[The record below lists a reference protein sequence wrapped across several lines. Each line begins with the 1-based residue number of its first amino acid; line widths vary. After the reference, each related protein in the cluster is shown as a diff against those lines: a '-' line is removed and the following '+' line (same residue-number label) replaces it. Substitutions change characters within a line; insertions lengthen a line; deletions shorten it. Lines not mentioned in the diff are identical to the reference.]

1 MTTIVVGLRV
11 LLAVVFGTAGVAKL
25 LDLKGSRRA
34 VAEFG
39 VPQRAA
45 DTVGLLLPLAELA
58 VAIGLL
64 FRPTARWA
72 ALVGL
77 LLLVA
82 FMIGIG
88 RALARGQ
95 QPDCHCF
102 GQLHSSPAGRGTL
115 IRNGILAVCAAVVVV
130 YGSGTAL
137 DTWVSGHSAAVLVAI
152 ALGIVAVAAVGYA
165 ASLRID
171 LQRTRRDRDMARK
184 ASALGRV
191 GLPIGLDAPPFA
203 LADLDGSTVS
213 LASLTGRGQPL
224 LLMFMTPWCGPCS
237 ALGPKVAQWQQTL
250 SERLTIAV
258 ISSGTAEQNEPFEET
273 GLENVLLQES
283 WEVAEDYRINGTP
296 TAVFITP
303 EGKIASN
310 PGEMEQGIE
319 PLVRLALRDGV
330 RVPAEA

>member
-1 MTTIVVGLRV
+1 MTTIVVGLRLV
-11 LLAVVFGTAGVAKL
+11 LAVVFGTAGIAKL

-39 VPQRAA
+39 VPQGAA

-58 VAIGLL
+58 VAVGLL

-72 ALVGL
+72 ALLGL

-82 FMIGIG
+82 FMIGIA

-115 IRNGILAVCAAVVVV
+115 IRNGILAVCAAVVVA

-152 ALGIVAVAAVGYA
+152 GLGIVAVAAVAYA

-184 ASALGRV
+184 ASTLGRV

-203 LADLDGSTVS
+203 LADLDGSTVT

-258 ISSGTAEQNEPFEET
+258 ISSGTSEQNEPFDET
-273 GLENVLLQES
+273 GLENVLLQEG
-283 WEVAEDYRINGTP
+283 WEVADDYRINGTP
-296 TAVFITP
+296 TAVFVTP
-303 EGKIASN
+303 DGKIASN